1 MYFTFMAYNNFIKTT
16 FCCICALM
24 LFSFGTCKKENT
36 TPPTGSGGGGTTT
49 TVAKTNLGGLT
60 NWKLNAYTGAL
71 NVGSTNNG
79 LTYVDDA
86 SKNDNP
92 DWFYGANG
100 FAYFKVYPGNAT
112 SSGSSNPRTELREMN
127 ASGTAVLNW
136 DGSAGAEHSMKWK
149 VRVDNLPPSGKLCF
163 GQIHSTGSV
172 YDDVIRVQVQG
183 SNGQNSGNVTLRILG
198 YCTETLLGS
207 GQSISGFT
215 FNMNT
220 EYFFELT
227 MQNQIVKLYALNA
240 SGSRTST
247 LFTSGAVNSTSN
259 YFKAGNYS
267 QSTVSSDFGSSTFGL
282 VGISYLTVS
291 H

>member
-1 MYFTFMAYNNFIKTT
+1 
-16 FCCICALM
+16 M
-24 LFSFGTCKKENT
+24 LTLSGACKKED
-36 TPPTGSGGGGTTT
+36 TTT
-49 TVAKTNLGGLT
+49 TVPPGGGTGTTVAKDILGGLT
-60 NWKLNAYTGAL
+60 NWKLNAYTGTL
-71 NVGSTNNG
+71 NVSSANNG

-92 DWFYGANG
+92 SWFYGANG
-100 FAYFKVYPGNAT
+100 YAYFKVYAGNPT

-127 ASGTAVLNW
+127 AAGTAVYNW
-136 DGSAGAEHSMKWK
+136 DGSSGTEHKMKWK

-163 GQIHSTGSV
+163 GQIHSTTGV
-172 YDDVIRVQVQG
+172 FDDVIRVQVQG
-183 SNGQNSGNVTLRILG
+183 SSGQSSGLVTLRILG
-198 YCTETLLGS
+198 YATETLLGS
-207 GQSISGFT
+207 GQSIAGFS

-227 MQNQIVKLYALNA
+227 MQNQIVKLYALDA
-240 SGSRTST
+240 SGTRTST
-247 LFTSGAVNSTSN
+247 LFTSGAVNSNSN

-282 VGISYLTVS
+282 VGIGFISVS